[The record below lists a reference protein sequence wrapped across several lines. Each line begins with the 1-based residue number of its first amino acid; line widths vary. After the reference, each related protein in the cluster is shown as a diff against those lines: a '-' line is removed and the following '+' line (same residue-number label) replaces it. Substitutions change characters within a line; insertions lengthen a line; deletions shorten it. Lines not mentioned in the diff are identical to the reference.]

1 MKLGHDFCFVFPV
14 HDSHGAVAP
23 DALPTALI
31 YEDHGGAIAYAPTV
45 AQIGALTGQYY
56 CYGDAT
62 AAHGFDVGK
71 DYNIMVTA
79 VISGA
84 TQNSRIAQFTI
95 EANDIDDVG
104 STAQS
109 IYVDTQ
115 RVDSLLEDDG
125 LGSDRFTAKALEN
138 APSSGAT
145 AAEVWEYILA
155 GAEPPG
161 SAGAILADMLANLG
175 APIALDGGL
184 ASIAGMLIKMA
195 DNAGGS
201 EFASST
207 DSLHELSRE
216 IDPAAIASA
225 ILIAQLGP
233 YLVTSGETVAKALAR
248 SEASMEMACSKKP
261 ADILTLEI
269 DMTNRMTAEGSP
281 SSTKALAVIYDRDG
295 HLCQEMIQSFK
306 FVNRKATIRLRNGTS
321 LASPYSLAVI
331 VRNAAGRWSSAT
343 YLINVE

>member
-1 MKLGHDFCFVFPV
+1 MKLGHDFCFAFPV
-14 HDSHGAVAP
+14 HDAHGAVAP
-23 DALPTALI
+23 DALPTVAV
-31 YEDHGGAIAYAPTV
+31 YEDHGAAMAYSPTV
-45 AQIGALTGQYY
+45 AQIGALTGQYF
-56 CYGDAT
+56 CYGT
-62 AAHGFDVGK
+62 ASAANGFEAGK
-71 DYNIMVTA
+71 DYNIVVTA
-79 VISGA
+79 LVSGA
-84 TQNSRIAQFTI
+84 TWNSRIAQFTI
-95 EANDIDDVG
+95 EANDIDDID
-104 STAQS
+104 STAKS

-115 RVDSLLEDDG
+115 RVDALLEDDG
-125 LGSDRFTAKALEN
+125 LGDDRFTIKALEN
-138 APSSGAT
+138 APAGGAT

-155 GAEPPG
+155 GTEPSG
-161 SAGAILADMLANLG
+161 SPGAILADMLSKIGSPA
-175 APIALDGGL
+175 ALDGGAATL
-184 ASIAGMLIKMA
+184 AGMLIKMA

-261 ADILTLEI
+261 ADILTLEV

-295 HLCQEMIQSFK
+295 HLCQEMIQNFK
-306 FVNRKATIRLRNGTS
+306 FINRTATIRLRNGTS
-321 LASPYSLAVI
+321 LASPYSLMVI

-343 YLINVE
+343 YLVNVE